1 MDKIKFYLPGFY
13 NKFALNELIINML
26 NEYPECFYD
35 NIEIGAVY
43 GCFPG
48 SLWNGGRVCP
58 GYTRREQVLGVL
70 KEYND
75 RGIPCR
81 FTFTNSLLEEKH
93 LYDTFC
99 NMCLKLADNGMNE
112 ILVNS
117 PLLEEYIR
125 KNYPGYKIILSTTRE
140 IKTVEGI
147 EKEALK
153 DYYIIVLDK
162 SFNNT
167 DKLEKLKD
175 RNKYEILAD
184 SFCMDA
190 CPDSTKHYREV
201 SRAQLEFD
209 SADFPMCRAINRD
222 FYEFLGNETFITVED
237 LYGKY
242 FQMGY
247 NKFKL
252 DGRAFNVYTVMESYM
267 YYLVKPLHRDRVRLS
282 VLKALERLEG

>member
-1 MDKIKFYLPGFY
+1 
-13 NKFALNELIINML
+13 ML
-26 NEYPECFYD
+26 KEYPECFYD

-48 SLWNGGRVCP
+48 ALWNGGRVCH
-58 GYTRREQVLGVL
+58 GYTRREQVLTVL

-75 RGIPCR
+75 RKIPCR
-81 FTFTNSLLEEKH
+81 FTFTNSLLQEKH

-99 NMCLKLADNGMNE
+99 NMCLELADNGLNE
-112 ILVNS
+112 VLVNS

-125 KNYPGYKIILSTTRE
+125 KNYPNYKIILSTTRE
-140 IKTVEGI
+140 IKTVEEI
-147 EKEALK
+147 EKEAKK

-167 DKLEKLKD
+167 DLLEKLND
-175 RNKYEILAD
+175 RDKYEILID
-184 SFCMDA
+184 SFCMDS
-190 CPDSTKHYREV
+190 CPNSTKHYREV

-209 SADFPMCRAINRD
+209 SADFPMCPAINRD

-252 DGRAFNVYTVMESYM
+252 DGRAFNVYTVIESYM

>member
-1 MDKIKFYLPGFY
+1 MIKFYLPDFY
-13 NKFALNELIINML
+13 SKFALNELIINML

-58 GYTRREQVLGVL
+58 GYTRREQILGVL

-81 FTFTNSLLEEKH
+81 FTFTNSLLKEEH

-99 NMCLKLADNGMNE
+99 NMCLKLADNGINE
-112 ILVNS
+112 VLVNS

-125 KNYPGYKIILSTTRE
+125 RNYPGYKIILSTTRE

-147 EKEALK
+147 ESESLK

-167 DKLEKLKD
+167 DKLQQLKD
-175 RNKYEILAD
+175 RDKYEILVD
-184 SFCMDA
+184 SFCMDS
-190 CPDSTKHYREV
+190 CPNSTNHYKEV

-222 FYEFLGNETFITVED
+222 FYEFIGNKTFITVED

-267 YYLVKPLHRDRVRLS
+267 YYLVKPVHRDRVRLS
-282 VLKALERLEG
+282 VLKALDRL